1 MFSFFSQTNHLN
13 YKISFIGS
21 IITQQYANQIH
32 NLEENLK
39 VNQLPM
45 RVAYQQILKQLLLEM
60 HHITISR
67 NTYGPHLKS
76 KWDSIVLKKWDYEMS
91 WAWKDRVG
99 VFWNC
104 MFFFAPL
111 AKIWF
116 YLIQEQKCQIY
127 DMNRMQQRNDDEKS
141 IFQRHISVSLQ
152 FIKENYWHCI
162 MQMSF
167 SDINA
172 TLCYSVFQWICNFLI
187 AW

>member
-1 MFSFFSQTNHLN
+1 MWIMSSNICFKKGDKWPLFSFFSETDHLN
-13 YKISFIGS
+13 YKVNFIGS

-167 SDINA
+167 
-172 TLCYSVFQWICNFLI
+172 
-187 AW
+187 